1 MNEIKVSVCFRFPF
15 LFNSP
20 PVSRKNMKT
29 YIYSFFALLVLL
41 ASAICA
47 GADLDLENDEQFT
60 ELSSIEKEAIKE
72 LNAECN
78 DFSFGTSHEGNYV
91 DFVYIAAIKISSRML
106 DNLYKLKKLQSL
118 NLDFSEIDQDAVL
131 DLEKL
136 PHLKNFFV
144 EYWNKDDLVRDL
156 DDNHYRSS
164 LQRLLE
170 SLKDC
175 DPNDTEDDD
184 LDDLNNIE
192 DDNSFETPPLP
203 ECDKS
208 KIPEKYKSLDWIVNI
223 SLAKELHLVHIGW
236 LSKQGLEKL
245 VPNKSIHSLT
255 LFDPSLEELQIIKKM
270 AVTKLYVSLGCSFE
284 NLAEFKEYQKKFGDI
299 LSEISQLQILVIGGA
314 YYDLETD
321 RFYSLVDDEMI
332 VKLGKLHLKALQL
345 SKADI
350 SQESIQL
357 LSKSESLYEVGLPND
372 LIKKY
377 GSLKGKV
384 VFYSSNLCRNIEIDD
399 DGNYIPWYKY
409 ILQYTNGKNMSDDEI
424 KEMLKREEELLRN
437 GWR

>member
-1 MNEIKVSVCFRFPF
+1 MFK
-15 LFNSP
+15 SP
-20 PVSRKNMKT
+20 PVLRKIMKT
-29 YIYSFFALLVLL
+29 YFYSFFMLIVLL
-41 ASAICA
+41 ETAIYA
-47 GADLDLENDEQFT
+47 GANIDLENDERFT

-72 LNAECN
+72 LNSECN

-106 DNLYKLKKLQSL
+106 DNLYKLKNLQSL
-118 NLDFSEIDQDAVL
+118 CLEFSEIDQNAVL
-131 DLEKL
+131 DLKKL
-136 PHLKNFFV
+136 PHLKELYV
-144 EYWNKDDLVRDL
+144 DYWNKDELVRYL
-156 DDNHYRSS
+156 DYDKKSRSS

-170 SLKDC
+170 GMKDC

-184 LDDLNNIE
+184 LDDLNDIG
-192 DDNSFETPPLP
+192 DDDSFVLYPLP
-203 ECDKS
+203 EYDKS

-270 AVTKLYVSLGCSFE
+270 AVTKLHVSLGCSFE

-332 VKLGKLHLKALQL
+332 VKLGKLHLKALQI
-345 SKADI
+345 SEADI
-350 SQESIQL
+350 SLESVQL
-357 LSKSESLYEVGLPND
+357 LSKSESLYEVGLPKH
-372 LIKKY
+372 LIEKY

-384 VFYSSNLCRNIEIDD
+384 VFYSYEPFYNILIDD
-399 DGNYIPWYKY
+399 NGSYIPRFYKLL
-409 ILQYTNGKNMSDDEI
+409 ILSKGNKMTDDEI
-424 KEMLKREEELLRN
+424 KKALQREEEWQRN
-437 GWR
+437 NYKNQ

>member
-1 MNEIKVSVCFRFPF
+1 
-15 LFNSP
+15 
-20 PVSRKNMKT
+20 MKA

-41 ASAICA
+41 ATAIY
-47 GADLDLENDEQFT
+47 ADANLDLENDEKFT

-72 LNAECN
+72 LNSECN
-78 DFSFGTSHEGNYV
+78 DFSFYIRHEDDYV
-91 DFVYIAAIKISSRML
+91 DYVYIETIKISNRML
-106 DNLYKLKKLQSL
+106 DNLYKLKNLRSL
-118 NLDFSEIDQDAVL
+118 FLDFSEIDQNAVL
-131 DLEKL
+131 DLKRL
-136 PHLKNFFV
+136 PHLKELYV
-144 EYWNKDDLVRDL
+144 EYWNKDELVRDL
-156 DDNHYRSS
+156 DYDKDRSS
-164 LQRLLE
+164 LQRLFE

-175 DPNDTEDDD
+175 DPNDTEVDD

-208 KIPEKYKSLDWIVNI
+208 KIPDKYKSLDWIVNF
-223 SLAKELHLVHIGW
+223 SSAKELHLIHIGW

-270 AVTKLYVSLGCSFE
+270 AVTKLHVSLGCSFE

-357 LSKSESLYEVGLPND
+357 LSKSESLYEVGLPKH
-372 LIKKY
+372 LIEKY

-384 VFYSSNLCRNIEIDD
+384 VFYSYEPFYNILIDD
-399 DGNYIPWYKY
+399 NGSYIPRFYKLL
-409 ILQYTNGKNMSDDEI
+409 IRAKGNKMTDDEI
-424 KEMLKREEELLRN
+424 KKALQREEEKLRN
-437 GWR
+437 NYKDQ

>member
-1 MNEIKVSVCFRFPF
+1 
-15 LFNSP
+15 
-20 PVSRKNMKT
+20 MKT
-29 YIYSFFALLVLL
+29 YIYSFFTLLVLL
-41 ASAICA
+41 ATAICA
-47 GADLDLENDEQFT
+47 GADLDLESDEQFT

-72 LNAECN
+72 LNSECN

-91 DFVYIAAIKISSRML
+91 DFVDITAIQISSRML
-106 DNLYKLKKLQSL
+106 DNLYKLKNLQSL
-118 NLDFSEIDQDAVL
+118 CLEFSEIDQDAVL
-131 DLEKL
+131 DLKKL
-136 PHLKNFFV
+136 PHLKELYV
-144 EYWNKDDLVRDL
+144 DYWNKDELVRYL
-156 DDNHYRSS
+156 DYDKKSRSS
-164 LQRLLE
+164 LQRLLDGM
-170 SLKDC
+170 KDC
-175 DPNDTEDDD
+175 DPNDTEGDD
-184 LDDLNNIE
+184 LDDLNDIE
-192 DDNSFETPPLP
+192 DDDSVVLYPLP
-203 ECDKS
+203 EYDKS

-223 SLAKELHLVHIGW
+223 SSAKELHLIGIVW
-236 LSKQGLEKL
+236 ISKQGLEKL
-245 VPNKSIHSLT
+245 VPNKSIHDLT

-270 AVTKLYVSLGCSFE
+270 AVTKLHVSLGCSFE

-332 VKLGKLHLKALQL
+332 VKLGKLHLKALQI
-345 SKADI
+345 SEADI
-350 SQESIQL
+350 SLESVQL
-357 LSKSESLYEVGLPND
+357 LSKTESLYEVGLPND

-399 DGNYIPWYKY
+399 DGNYIPWYNK
-409 ILQYTNGKNMSDDEI
+409 ILQYTKGKNMSDDEI

>member
-1 MNEIKVSVCFRFPF
+1 
-15 LFNSP
+15 
-20 PVSRKNMKT
+20 MKT

-41 ASAICA
+41 ATAICA

-72 LNAECN
+72 LNSECN

-164 LQRLLE
+164 LQRLME
-170 SLKDC
+170 SMEDC
-175 DPNDTEDDD
+175 DPNDTEG
-184 LDDLNNIE
+184 DDLNDLE
-192 DDNSFETPPLP
+192 DDVSFEATPLP

-270 AVTKLYVSLGCSFE
+270 AVTKLHVSLGCSFE

-299 LSEISQLQILVIGGA
+299 LSEISQLQVLNIGGS
-314 YYDLETD
+314 YYDLKTD

-350 SQESIQL
+350 SQESVQL
-357 LSKSESLYEVGLPND
+357 LSKSESLYEVGLPKH
-372 LIKKY
+372 LIEKY

-384 VFYSSNLCRNIEIDD
+384 VFYSYEPFYNILIDD
-399 DGNYIPWYKY
+399 NGSYIPRFYKLL
-409 ILQYTNGKNMSDDEI
+409 IHAKGNKMTDDEI
-424 KEMLKREEELLRN
+424 KKALQREEEWQRN
-437 GWR
+437 NYKNQ

>member
-1 MNEIKVSVCFRFPF
+1 
-15 LFNSP
+15 
-20 PVSRKNMKT
+20 MKA
-29 YIYSFFALLVLL
+29 YFYSFFALLVLL
-41 ASAICA
+41 ATAICA
-47 GADLDLENDEQFT
+47 GADIDLENDERFT

-72 LNAECN
+72 LNSECN
-78 DFSFGTSHEGNYV
+78 DFSFYIRHEDDYV
-91 DFVYIAAIKISSRML
+91 DYVYIETIKISSRIL
-106 DNLYKLKKLQSL
+106 DNLYKFKNLRSL
-118 NLDFSEIDQDAVL
+118 FLEFSEIDQDAVL
-131 DLEKL
+131 DLKRL
-136 PHLKNFFV
+136 PHLKELYV
-144 EYWNKDDLVRDL
+144 GYWNKDELLRDL
-156 DDNHYRSS
+156 DYDKDRRS

-175 DPNDTEDDD
+175 DPNDTEVDD

-208 KIPEKYKSLDWIVNI
+208 KIPDKYKSLDWIVNI
-223 SLAKELHLVHIGW
+223 SSAKELHLIHIGW

-270 AVTKLYVSLGCSFE
+270 AVTKLHVSLGCSFE

-345 SKADI
+345 SEADI
-350 SQESIQL
+350 SLESVQL
-357 LSKSESLYEVGLPND
+357 LSKSESLYEVGLPKH
-372 LIKKY
+372 LIEKY

-384 VFYSSNLCRNIEIDD
+384 VFYSYEPFYNILIDD
-399 DGNYIPWYKY
+399 NGSYIPRFYKLL
-409 ILQYTNGKNMSDDEI
+409 IRAKGNKMTDDEI
-424 KEMLKREEELLRN
+424 KKALQREEEWQRN
-437 GWR
+437 NYKNQ

>member
-1 MNEIKVSVCFRFPF
+1 
-15 LFNSP
+15 
-20 PVSRKNMKT
+20 MKT
-29 YIYSFFALLVLL
+29 YFYSFFVLLVLL
-41 ASAICA
+41 ESAIYA
-47 GADLDLENDEQFT
+47 GADLDLENT

-175 DPNDTEDDD
+175 DPNDTQGED
-184 LDDLNNIE
+184 LDDLNDIE
-192 DDNSFETPPLP
+192 DDDSFLLYPLP
-203 ECDKS
+203 EYDKS
-208 KIPEKYKSLDWIVNI
+208 KIPEKYKSLDWIINI
-223 SLAKELHLVHIGW
+223 SSAKELHLIDIVWI
-236 LSKQGLEKL
+236 SKQGLEKL
-245 VPNKSIHSLT
+245 VPNKSIHDLT
-255 LFDPSLEELQIIKKM
+255 LFDSSLEELQIIKKM
-270 AVTKLYVSLGCSFE
+270 AVTKLAVSSDCSFE
-284 NLAEFKEYQKKFGDI
+284 NLAEFKEFQKKFGDI
-299 LSEISQLQILVIGGA
+299 LSEISQLQILKVNGE
-314 YYDLETD
+314 YYDPKTD
-321 RFYSLVDDEMI
+321 RFYSLVDDQMI

-345 SKADI
+345 LDADI
-350 SQESIQL
+350 SLESVQL
-357 LSKSESLYEVGLPND
+357 LSKSESLYEVELPNHF
-372 LIKKY
+372 IKKY

-384 VFYSSNLCRNIEIDD
+384 VFYSCISGRNIEIDD
-399 DGNYIPWYKY
+399 DGNYIPWYEKA
-409 ILQYTNGKNMSDDEI
+409 LQYAKGNNMSDDEI
-424 KEMLKREEELLRN
+424 KEMLQREEEKLRN
-437 GWR
+437 NYKNQ

>member
-1 MNEIKVSVCFRFPF
+1 
-15 LFNSP
+15 
-20 PVSRKNMKT
+20 MKT

-41 ASAICA
+41 ATAICA

-72 LNAECN
+72 LNSECN

-91 DFVYIAAIKISSRML
+91 DFVYIAAIKINSRML
-106 DNLYKLKKLQSL
+106 DNLYKLKKLQTL

-136 PHLKNFFV
+136 PHLRNFFV

-164 LQRLLE
+164 LQRLME
-170 SLKDC
+170 SMEDC
-175 DPNDTEDDD
+175 DPNDTEG
-184 LDDLNNIE
+184 DDLNDLE
-192 DDNSFETPPLP
+192 DDVSFEATPLP
-203 ECDKS
+203 ERDKS

-245 VPNKSIHSLT
+245 VPNKSIHDLT
-255 LFDPSLEELQIIKKM
+255 LLNPSLEELQIIKKM
-270 AVTKLYVSLGCSFE
+270 AVTKLHVSLGCSFE
-284 NLAEFKEYQKKFGDI
+284 NLADFKEFQKKFGDI
-299 LSEISQLQILVIGGA
+299 LSEISQLQVLIIGGT
-314 YYDLETD
+314 YYDLKTD
-321 RFYSLVDDEMI
+321 RFYSLVNDQMI

-345 SKADI
+345 SEADI
-350 SQESIQL
+350 SLESVQL
-357 LSKSESLYEVGLPND
+357 LSKSESLYEVGLPKH
-372 LIKKY
+372 LIEKY

-384 VFYSSNLCRNIEIDD
+384 VFYSYSPFRFDEIDD
-399 DGNYIPWYKY
+399 DGNYIPWYEKA
-409 ILQYTNGKNMSDDEI
+409 LQYAKGNNMSDDEI
-424 KEMLKREEELLRN
+424 KEMLQREEEKLRN
-437 GWR
+437 NYKNQ

>member
-1 MNEIKVSVCFRFPF
+1 
-15 LFNSP
+15 
-20 PVSRKNMKT
+20 MKA
-29 YIYSFFALLVLL
+29 YFYSFFALLVLL
-41 ASAICA
+41 ATAICA
-47 GADLDLENDEQFT
+47 GADIDLENDERFT

-72 LNAECN
+72 LNSECN
-78 DFSFGTSHEGNYV
+78 DFSFYIRHEDDYV
-91 DFVYIAAIKISSRML
+91 DYVYIETIKISSRIL
-106 DNLYKLKKLQSL
+106 DNLYKFKNLRSL
-118 NLDFSEIDQDAVL
+118 FLEFSEIDQDAVL
-131 DLEKL
+131 DLKRL
-136 PHLKNFFV
+136 PHLKELYV
-144 EYWNKDDLVRDL
+144 GYWNKDELLRDL
-156 DDNHYRSS
+156 DYDKDRRS

-175 DPNDTEDDD
+175 DPNDTEVDD

-208 KIPEKYKSLDWIVNI
+208 KIPDKYKSLDWIVNI
-223 SLAKELHLVHIGW
+223 SSAKELHLIHIGW

-345 SKADI
+345 SEADI
-350 SQESIQL
+350 SLESVQL
-357 LSKSESLYEVGLPND
+357 LSKSESLYEVGLPKH
-372 LIKKY
+372 LIEKY

-384 VFYSSNLCRNIEIDD
+384 VFYSYEPFYNILIDD
-399 DGNYIPWYKY
+399 NGSYIPRFYKLL
-409 ILQYTNGKNMSDDEI
+409 IRAKGNKMTDDEI
-424 KEMLKREEELLRN
+424 KKALQREEEWQRN
-437 GWR
+437 NYKNQ

>member
-1 MNEIKVSVCFRFPF
+1 
-15 LFNSP
+15 
-20 PVSRKNMKT
+20 MKT
-29 YIYSFFALLVLL
+29 YFYSFFMLLVLL
-41 ASAICA
+41 ATAICA

-72 LNAECN
+72 LNSECN

-131 DLEKL
+131 DLKKL
-136 PHLKNFFV
+136 PHLKELYV
-144 EYWNKDDLVRDL
+144 DYWNKDELVRYL
-156 DDNHYRSS
+156 DYDKKSRSS

-170 SLKDC
+170 GMKDC
-175 DPNDTEDDD
+175 DPNDTEGDD
-184 LDDLNNIE
+184 LDDLNDIE
-192 DDNSFETPPLP
+192 DDDSFVLYPLP
-203 ECDKS
+203 EYDKS

-223 SLAKELHLVHIGW
+223 SSAKELHLIHIGW

-270 AVTKLYVSLGCSFE
+270 AVTKLDVFSDCPCE
-284 NLAEFKEYQKKFGDI
+284 NLTDFKEFQKKFGDI
-299 LSEISQLQILVIGGA
+299 LSEISQLQILKVNGE
-314 YYDLETD
+314 YYDSKTD
-321 RFYSLVDDEMI
+321 RFYSLVDDQMI

-345 SKADI
+345 LDADI
-350 SQESIQL
+350 SLESVQL
-357 LSKSESLYEVGLPND
+357 LSKTESLYEVGLPND

-399 DGNYIPWYKY
+399 DGNYIPWYEKA
-409 ILQYTNGKNMSDDEI
+409 LQYAKGNNMSDDEI
-424 KEMLKREEELLRN
+424 KEMLQREEEKLRN
-437 GWR
+437 NYKNQ

>member
-1 MNEIKVSVCFRFPF
+1 
-15 LFNSP
+15 
-20 PVSRKNMKT
+20 MKT

-41 ASAICA
+41 ATAICA

-72 LNAECN
+72 LNSECN

-91 DFVYIAAIKISSRML
+91 DFVDITAIQISSRML
-106 DNLYKLKKLQSL
+106 DNLYKLKNLQSL
-118 NLDFSEIDQDAVL
+118 CLEFSEIDQNAVL
-131 DLEKL
+131 DLKKL
-136 PHLKNFFV
+136 PHLKELYV
-144 EYWNKDDLVRDL
+144 DYWNKDELVRYL
-156 DDNHYRSS
+156 DYDKKSRSS

-170 SLKDC
+170 GMKDC

-184 LDDLNNIE
+184 LDDLNDIG
-192 DDNSFETPPLP
+192 DDDSFVLYPLP
-203 ECDKS
+203 EYDKS

-223 SLAKELHLVHIGW
+223 SSAKELHQIHIGW
-236 LSKQGLEKL
+236 ISKQGLEKL
-245 VPNKSIHSLT
+245 VPNKSIPSLT

-270 AVTKLYVSLGCSFE
+270 AVTKLHVSLGCSFE

-332 VKLGKLHLKALQL
+332 VKLGKLHLKALQI
-345 SKADI
+345 SEADI
-350 SQESIQL
+350 SLESVQL
-357 LSKSESLYEVGLPND
+357 LSKSESLYEVGLPKH
-372 LIKKY
+372 LIEKY

-384 VFYSSNLCRNIEIDD
+384 VFYSYEPFYNILIDD
-399 DGNYIPWYKY
+399 NGSYIPRFYKLL
-409 ILQYTNGKNMSDDEI
+409 ILSKGNKMTDDEI
-424 KEMLKREEELLRN
+424 KKALQREEEWQRN
-437 GWR
+437 NYKNQ